1 MFEDFGM
8 SQNATVYFNGRE
20 IARFA
25 DGFDN
30 EAALQP
36 ADIRYGDWN
45 FVTVR
50 LEDEGGRWN
59 WRGIKGDVYLQ
70 AKPKTR
76 IEFPAV
82 RTFVK
87 EGKIS
92 FGALVKNNTG
102 SSKKLVLRAAVEGE
116 NAPEKLES
124 EPFEIGAG
132 EEKQVAFSAKWENAK
147 LWDVDNPYLYGC
159 RFELADARRKGCRFM
174 RALQVRVQ
182 NL

>member
-1 MFEDFGM
+1 MGGKPLHEYTESVLERAFVADEKWKGSDLSLLFEDFGM

-20 IARFA
+20 IARFD
-25 DGFDN
+25 DGFDK
-30 EAALQP
+30 EAVLQP

-59 WRGIKGDVYLQ
+59 WRGIKGDVHLQ

-92 FGALVKNNTG
+92 FEALVKNNTG
-102 SSKKLVLRAAVEGE
+102 SAKKLVLRAAVEGE

-132 EEKQVAFSAKWENAK
+132 EEKQVAFSAEVGKRET
-147 LWDVDNPYLYGC
+147 LG
-159 RFELADARRKGCRFM
+159 R
-174 RALQVRVQ
+174 
-182 NL
+182 